1 MSVKQPQIRKI
12 NTLCGICPSGCNVT
26 VIVKEGRIERILP
39 ASDTTTPSSICVRGA
54 ASKEIVYSPQRLLK
68 PLKRVGRKGEEAFEP
83 IGWDE
88 ALSIIAKRLLEIR
101 ERYGAAAVAIYAG
114 RGGYFEDGVKD
125 VFAVECSGE
134 VSSNLLYPFG
144 SPNTASC
151 SSVCYISHGYIAPMT
166 TLGLHLE
173 QLKPDLSNTSLLV
186 IWGANPLA
194 STPPSTYQKIL
205 AAKKK
210 GVKIVAIDP
219 RRSGAASIADYW
231 IPLRPG
237 TDGALALSILNTLI
251 SEDLIDAEFA
261 EKWCRGYSELKE
273 YVKRFEPEDVEKITW
288 VPASKIEGLAKL
300 IGREKPSTL
309 ILSTGVEYS
318 NCGVQTA
325 RAIYTI
331 YALTGN
337 FDVKGGLVA
346 KMPPRLKRNRIIL
359 KPPSQVKP
367 VGAERYPVFY
377 KYSRCMQAMELPKAV
392 LKGEPYPVKALI
404 VHGASMLTSLP
415 GTELWRRVF
424 EELEFMVV
432 IDRFLTSDCLY
443 ADYIL
448 PASTY
453 YEIESYKRGENR
465 IQLRRRVIEPLGES
479 RSDYSICYSLAE
491 RLGYNHLYPREEEL
505 IDFALKDTGVDKAS
519 LESEPLGVVVEGI
532 PMKYKKYEL
541 GLLRRDG
548 KQGFETPSG
557 RFEIASTVLEENG
570 YDPLPVYIEPKEG
583 PISTPHI
590 YKDYPLVFTCGARL
604 PHLFRSQHLNIP
616 SLLRL
621 QPKPQV
627 IMHVED
633 ASSRGIED
641 GDEVYV
647 ATPRGRIK
655 LWAKV
660 TDGILKG
667 VVEVNSGGGG
677 LDQPEA
683 WRKANVNLLTD
694 PDNRDPI
701 SGFPVYKA
709 LLCQVEKA

>member
-1 MSVKQPQIRKI
+1 MSTNQQVRKV

-26 VIVKEGRIERILP
+26 VVVKGGRIERILP
-39 ASDTTTPSSICVRGA
+39 AVDSPTPSLCVRGA
-54 ASKEIVYSPQRLLK
+54 ASKEVVYSPQRLLR

-83 IGWDE
+83 VSWDE
-88 ALSIIAKRLLEIR
+88 ALNTIATKLLEIR
-101 ERYGAAAVAIYAG
+101 ERYGAYTVAIYAG
-114 RGGYFEDGVKD
+114 RGGYFEDGLKD
-125 VFAVECSGE
+125 VFAVESSGE

-173 QLKPDLSNTSLLV
+173 QLKPDLRNTNLLV

-205 AAKKK
+205 AAKKR
-210 GVKIVAIDP
+210 GVKIVVIDP
-219 RRSGAASIADYW
+219 RRGGAASIAEHW
-231 IPLRPG
+231 IPIRPG
-237 TDGALALSILNTLI
+237 TDGALALGILNRLI
-251 SEDLIDAEFA
+251 TEDMVDLEFA
-261 EKWCRGYSELKE
+261 ERWCRGYKELKE
-273 YVKRFEPEDVEKITW
+273 YVKRFDPEVVEKITW
-288 VPASKIEGLAKL
+288 IPASKVKELAKI
-300 IGREKPSTL
+300 IGKEKPSTF
-309 ILSTGVEYS
+309 IISTGIEYS

-325 RAIYTI
+325 RAIYTLC
-331 YALTGN
+331 ALTGN

-346 KMPPRLKRNRIIL
+346 KMPPQLKRNRVIL
-359 KPPSQVKP
+359 EPPSNIKP
-367 VGAERYPVFY
+367 IGADRYPLFH
-377 KYSRCMQAMELPKAV
+377 KYSRCMQVMELPRAV
-392 LKGEPYPVKALI
+392 LEEKPYPIKALI

-424 EELEFMVV
+424 GKLEFMVV

-448 PASTY
+448 PAATY
-453 YEIESYKRGENR
+453 YEINSYKRGENR
-465 IQLRRRVIEPLGES
+465 IQLRRKVIEPLGEC

-491 RLGYNHLYPREEEL
+491 KMGYSHLYPREEEL
-505 IDFALKDTGVDKAS
+505 IDFALKDTGIDRAT
-519 LESEPLGVVVEGI
+519 LESEPFGVVVEGL

-557 RFEIASTVLEENG
+557 RFEIASTVLEEYG
-570 YDPLPVYIEPKEG
+570 YDPLPVYVEPKEG
-583 PISTPHI
+583 PISTPQL
-590 YKDYPLVFTCGARL
+590 YKDYPLIFTCGARL
-604 PHLFRSQHLNIP
+604 PHIFRSQHLNIP

-633 ASSRGIED
+633 AAARGIDD

-677 LDQPEA
+677 LNQPQP
-683 WRKANVNLLTD
+683 WREANVNLLTD